1 MLSSIL
7 AEIGITFPML
17 LLMAVAA
24 FATAVFHSFSG
35 FAGALLLLIC
45 IAPILGIK
53 VAVPVVSV
61 AIVVSN
67 VTRLYVFWRE
77 IHWGIYVPLMISS
90 FPGMIAGAFIFVYL
104 PADTIALLLG
114 LFMAVSVPGRR
125 YLEKKDVKMGTW
137 GFVAVGPAYGVVSGV
152 TMGAGLMLAPF
163 FLGAGLRGAQL
174 AAMTAALGVVL
185 NATKTVVFGASPLL
199 NFPLIVIG
207 LMLGLCTMPGAV
219 VGRWLLRRTSVRMH
233 TLLIEGVIL
242 AGAVFFFS
250 QAF

>member
-1 MLSSIL
+1 MATVHIDRLLDTVIKQKGSDLHLTVGKPPSIRIRGRM
-7 AEIGITFPML
+7 AELRT
-17 LLMAVAA
+17 
-24 FATAVFHSFSG
+24 
-35 FAGALLLLIC
+35 
-45 IAPILGIK
+45 K
-53 VAVPVVSV
+53 V
-61 AIVVSN
+61 
-67 VTRLYVFWRE
+67 LE
-77 IHWGIYVPLMISS
+77 
-90 FPGMIAGAFIFVYL
+90 